1 MKYLATIVILA
12 GGILRGG
19 MLSPQL
25 DKKLSE
31 VKDNAVFKVFIFPA
45 EQPEYQELK
54 QMFPTKKMRVDYLKD
69 FASRT
74 QASILAYLQSQS
86 EDDVL
91 EFQSF
96 WVANV
101 IRAELTKRAILSL
114 INRPDVGYIEEVP
127 VVKLL
132 DVGSGS
138 GGATPKDPTPEWN
151 IQKINADDVWDL
163 GYTGEG
169 VIIGQLDTGVQAS
182 HPAFHNR
189 FAGYWFDACNGTTV
203 PYDDN
208 SHGTHTMGTAT
219 GGDGPGPDVNDIGVA
234 PGAHFTAA
242 KVFDA
247 GGNACN
253 IMAAFQWYAT
263 LVGDSGVPVR
273 VINNSWGSSS
283 STSLAFWSAVLTWR
297 SLDII
302 PVFAIGN
309 DGPSPYSTNTP
320 GNYPTVIGVGATT
333 QSDNVASFSS
343 RGPAPNQSPWND
355 TQYWPRPDWNLT
367 KPDVS
372 APGQNVRS
380 SVPGGGYQGGYMWS
394 GTSMATPH
402 VTGAVAVML
411 QKNPFLDFETVYNIL
426 TESAYHPP
434 QGGTFPNNNYGWGRI
449 DLLAAINMVPAPSLP
464 HIILVSYGISSGG
477 DQNLDP
483 GETGEITVYLT
494 NLSDSTAHNASA
506 VLRTD
511 SPYITITD
519 SSYSFGEI
527 AHGDTVDN
535 SSSPFVVE
543 VDANTPSGTQVE
555 FTVHF
560 QSNNGDYQV
569 DLPFSTF
576 VGLPR
581 YDFLDIHAGNA
592 TLTVTD
598 KGAIGFTGSDQMNG
612 SGFIYPGNG
621 QNTLFYG
628 SFALGNSSSYV
639 ADAWY
644 ESNGQDDNDFVTTQ
658 NPNGQLYYFDPPW
671 GSGEAAWGMFSD
683 QGHPDPH
690 NIVVEQEAYGFNN
703 PDWDDFVILRYFIT
717 ANQDI
722 SNLYV
727 GTFLDLDIGDYSQNT
742 GGTDQNSRLAYL
754 NYSGVYAGVSLLG
767 PSNLANVSVI
777 HNPDYVYPNQGMP
790 DDTQWQ
796 FLNGTLSFDSA
807 NLPDDW
813 SVMVSAGPF
822 NMNAGDEIEVAFAV
836 VGGTSQSDIIQN
848 AENAI
853 ALYDTLITA
862 VEEKNNPLP
871 IPFVVY
877 KIAPNPVTNNTN
889 IRFGLPDTRN
899 VELRI
904 FDPSGREHAYYPL
917 GTLKPG
923 IHTFNL
929 QLNTLPDGLYFVR
942 IKAGN
947 ESIVRHIIK
956 VK

>member
-1 MKYLATIVILA
+1 MRYLVAIAILT
-12 GGILRGG
+12 GGVLWGG
-19 MLSPQL
+19 MLSPEL

-31 VKDNAVFKVFIFPA
+31 AQEDAVFKVFIFPT
-45 EQPEYQELK
+45 EQPEYQALK

-74 QASILAYLQSQS
+74 QASILAYLGNQSQ
-86 EDDVL
+86 DDVL
-91 EFQSF
+91 DFQPY

-101 IRAELTKRAILSL
+101 VRAELTKRAILRL

-127 VVKLL
+127 EVKLL
-132 DVGSGS
+132 DVGPK
-138 GGATPKDPTPEWN
+138 GGESSVKTPTPEWN
-151 IQKINADDVWDL
+151 IQKINADSVWNL

-169 VIIGQLDTGVQAS
+169 IIIGQLDTGVDAT

-189 FAGYWFDACNGTTV
+189 FAGYWLDACSGSST

-208 SHGTHTMGTAT
+208 GHGTHTMGTAV

-234 PGAHFTAA
+234 PGAQFTAA
-242 KVFDA
+242 KVFNNS
-247 GGNACN
+247 GACN
-253 IMAAFQWYAT
+253 IMSGFQWYAT
-263 LVGDSGVPVR
+263 LVGDSGIPIR

-283 STSLAFWSAVLTWR
+283 STSLAYWSAVLTWR

-309 DGPSPYSTNTP
+309 DGPSPNTSNTP

-343 RGPAPNQSPWND
+343 RGPAPNQAPWND
-355 TQYWPRPDWNLT
+355 PQYWARPDWNLI

-372 APGQNVRS
+372 APGQNIRS
-380 SVPGGGYQGGYMWS
+380 SIPGGGYQGGYWWS
-394 GTSMATPH
+394 GTSMASPH

-411 QKNPFLDFETVYNIL
+411 QKNPFMDFDTIYNIL
-426 TESAYHPP
+426 TESAYQPP

-449 DLLAAINMVPAPSLP
+449 DLLAAINMVPTPSLP
-464 HIILVSYGISSGG
+464 HLVLVSYEISAGG
-477 DQNLDP
+477 DPNLDP
-483 GETGEITVYLT
+483 GETGEITVYIT
-494 NLSDSTAHNASA
+494 NLADSTAHNATG

-519 SSYSFGEI
+519 SSYDFGEI
-527 AHGDTVDN
+527 AYGDTVNN
-535 SSSPFVVE
+535 SSSPFVIE
-543 VDANTPSGTQVE
+543 VDANTPNGTQVN
-555 FTVHF
+555 FTVHVE
-560 QSNNGDYQV
+560 SNNGNYQV
-569 DLPFSTF
+569 DFPFSAF

-581 YDFLDIHAGNA
+581 YDYLDVHAGNA

-598 KGAIGFTGSDQMNG
+598 IGAIGFMGSDQMQG

-621 QNTLFYG
+621 QNTLYYG

-644 ESNGQDDNDFVTTQ
+644 ESNGQDDNDFEPTQ

-671 GSGEAAWGMFSD
+671 GAGEAAWGMFSD
-683 QGHPDPH
+683 QGHPNPQ
-690 NIVVEQEAYGFNN
+690 NIVVEQEAYGFDDPN
-703 PDWDDFVILRYFIT
+703 WDDFVILRYFIT
-717 ANQDI
+717 PNQDI
-722 SNLYV
+722 DNLYV
-727 GTFLDLDIGDYSQNT
+727 GTFLDLDIGDYSQNS
-742 GGTDQNSRLAYL
+742 GGTDESSRLAYL
-754 NYSGVYAGVSLLG
+754 NYSGIYAGVTLLG
-767 PSNLANVSVI
+767 PTPAANVSVI
-777 HNPDYVYPNQGMP
+777 HNPTYIYPNQGMP
-790 DDTQWQ
+790 DNIQWD
-796 FLNGTLSFDSA
+796 FLSGTLSFSTA
-807 NLPDDW
+807 SPPDDW

-822 NMNAGDEIEVAFAV
+822 NLSAGDELEVAFAV

-848 AENAI
+848 AQNAI
-853 ALYDTLITA
+853 AMYDSVITS
-862 VEEKNNPLP
+862 VQESSTPLP

-877 KIAPNPVTNNTN
+877 KIAPNPTTNSTR
-889 IRFGLPDTRN
+889 IRFGIPTARN
-899 VELRI
+899 VELRV
-904 FDPSGREHAYYPL
+904 FDPSGRERAYYPL

-923 IHTFNL
+923 VHTYDLKLSGF
-929 QLNTLPDGLYFVR
+929 PDGIYFIR

-947 ESIVRHIIK
+947 ESIVRHILK